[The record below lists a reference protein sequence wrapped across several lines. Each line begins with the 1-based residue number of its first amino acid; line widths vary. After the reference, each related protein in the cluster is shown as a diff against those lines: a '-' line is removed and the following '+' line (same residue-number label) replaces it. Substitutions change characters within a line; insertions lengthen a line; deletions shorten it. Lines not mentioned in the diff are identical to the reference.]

1 MSDAGE
7 LEKVA
12 QEIIGANEKVAADY
26 KSGKQNA
33 LQFLVGRM
41 MAETRG
47 KANPQIASEIF
58 ERLIKS

>member
-1 MSDAGE
+1 
-7 LEKVA
+7 
-12 QEIIGANEKVAADY
+12 VAADY